1 MVPCPVCLCEG
12 CEHTDGVYGGM
23 DDESGLVWRGI
34 MFANDIHKRHKIC
47 SSVSS
52 VGRASVS

>member
-12 CEHTDGVYGGM
+12 CEHTGGVYGGM

-34 MFANDIHKRHKIC
+34 MIANDIHKGHKIC